1 MTTREKIIVGIMCLT
16 IVYGAYELI
25 FRGRTRPMPASSAAG
40 SSTGD
45 LKSFVAEITGKLAN
59 EKVSMDYQHMIRQAG
74 ADWTKDPF
82 LQSAASLKK
91 RLSPVGS
98 APKKPSRSA
107 KPRYTY
113 SGFMQLGDTKLAII
127 NGIEYAVGE
136 KLPNKAYY
144 VKTISTNRV
153 VLARVN
159 GDETIQVFIT
169 ETDGSSG
176 L

>member
-25 FRGRTRPMPASSAAG
+25 IRGRTRPLPALTTTSA
-40 SSTGD
+40 STGD

-59 EKVSMDYQHMIRQAG
+59 EKVTMEYQHMIRQAD

-82 LQSAASLKK
+82 IQSSEPLKK
-91 RLSPVGS
+91 RLSQVGS
-98 APKKPSRSA
+98 TPKKPKKSV

-113 SGFMQLGDTKLAII
+113 SGFIQLDDTRLAII

-136 KLPNKAYY
+136 KLVNKAFY

-153 VLARVN
+153 VLAKVN
-159 GDETIQVFIT
+159 SNETIQIFIT

-176 L
+176 R